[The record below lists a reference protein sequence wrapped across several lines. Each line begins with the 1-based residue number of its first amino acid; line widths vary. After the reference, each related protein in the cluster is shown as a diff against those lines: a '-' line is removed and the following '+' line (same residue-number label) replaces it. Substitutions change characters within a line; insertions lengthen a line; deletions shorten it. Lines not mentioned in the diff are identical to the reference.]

1 MCLQVALQ
9 TGARAD
15 MALTGLIIWQGTET
29 GWKHILSS
37 SSQHFAALPHP
48 PTPPLPAHPTRL
60 CILLINLLLSIQH
73 ETTSEEGVG
82 VAFDHDIMLQPWQQ
96 LS

>member
-1 MCLQVALQ
+1 MLA
-9 TGARAD
+9 GSFAD
-15 MALTGLIIWQGTET
+15 RGQGGYGFDRSDYMAGDRDRLEA
-29 GWKHILSS
+29 HPILFQSAFCC
-37 SSQHFAALPHP
+37 FAP
-48 PTPPLPAHPTRL
+48 PPQPPLPAHPTRL